1 MHKSKQQEMFKAQ
14 IMSSL
19 DEQTVSKK
27 QQDIQHMKDMADLD
41 RKQMEYTIAKD
52 EGWKKREEK
61 KNVERRQHAHQLM
74 HETSE
79 KHRIIQEQCANGG
92 ARGEKMTREELRLNK
107 ELLKEVSKI
116 KKQGNINDLL
126 EEVGNERV
134 RIWNHD

>member
-1 MHKSKQQEMFKAQ
+1 
-14 IMSSL
+14 
-19 DEQTVSKK
+19 
-27 QQDIQHMKDMADLD
+27 MKDMADLD

-52 EGWKKREEK
+52 EEWKKREEK